1 LRGRPGTGAFDAAN
15 VLEAIDMAYMKGV
28 EPAEADWFTRLV
40 YWFVGRKFGKLTG
53 KDRLIE
59 PAKVAAHH
67 PRLLRAMGQM
77 EGGLEAAR
85 SVPTELKR
93 LASLQTAM
101 LIGCP
106 F

>member
-1 LRGRPGTGAFDAAN
+1 
-15 VLEAIDMAYMKGV
+15 MAYMKGV
-28 EPAEADWFTRLV
+28 EPAEAGWFTRLV
-40 YWFVGRKFGKLTG
+40 YWFVRRKFGKLTG

-59 PAKVAAHH
+59 PVKVTAHH
-67 PRLLRAMGQM
+67 PRLLKAMGQM

-85 SVPTELKR
+85 SVPAELKR
-93 LASLQTAM
+93 LVSLEAAL